1 MAEMRR
7 LLMPGKPRNGTVW
20 NSGCRTQGTKIV
32 RGRDVAMSRFRASDE
47 SHRPRCSLVSKCS
60 TTV

>member
-20 NSGCRTQGTKIV
+20 KWVQDPRDENRQRK
-32 RGRDVAMSRFRASDE
+32 DVAMSRFRASDE